1 MLRPIIKIY
10 QVKRIYLLLLKD
22 IKAKLEK
29 FVSELENKK
38 VTLEIKIEVNMQ
50 DSRIKT
56 CN

>member
-1 MLRPIIKIY
+1 MLRSIIKIY

>member
-29 FVSELENKK
+29 FISELENKK

>member
-22 IKAKLEK
+22 IKVKLEK

-38 VTLEIKIEVNMQ
+38 GTLEIKIEVNMQ